1 MASRHTLSDESHHE
15 KALGGKLLASVSRSF
30 YLTLKALPRELREP
44 ISLAYLLART
54 ADTIADTTAVRTS
67 TRLKLLANFDQLIQ
81 SGTAASIET
90 EGFAQQVR
98 QEFATHQSDPA
109 ERSLMEHTQ
118 ESLAWLGTMSG
129 EVLANIRA
137 VLATIISGQQAD
149 LTRFPSDSELHSLTT
164 AAELDDYTYR
174 VAGCVGEFWT
184 KLCFSE
190 MHSVFSPSITPALA
204 CELGIRFGKGLQLV
218 NILRDIGKDAKLGRC
233 YLPSEQ
239 WQAHGLTLEQIQQN
253 PARLRPVWNSWFE
266 TAAEHLR
273 AGLAY
278 LQKIEHSKL
287 RYATALPL
295 ILGIRTLAHLRKATD
310 AQLLAGIKVS
320 RLDVA
325 KVLLDT
331 TLSNSPDGLARLFD
345 KQWSV

>member
-1 MASRHTLSDESHHE
+1 MSDESHHE
-15 KALGGKLLASVSRSF
+15 KALGGQLLASVSRSF

-54 ADTIADTTAVRTS
+54 ADTIADTTAISTDVRLELL
-67 TRLKLLANFDQLIQ
+67 TRFDQLIQ
-81 SGTAASIET
+81 GNDDAPINTKA
-90 EGFAQQVR
+90 FAQQVR
-98 QEFATHQSDPA
+98 QDFATHQSDAA
-109 ERSLMEHTQ
+109 ERALMEHTQ
-118 ESLAWLGTMSG
+118 ESLAWLGTMSAG
-129 EVLANIRA
+129 VLAHIRA

-149 LTRFPSDSELHSLTT
+149 LTRFPSESKLHSLTT

-190 MHSVFSPSITPALA
+190 MHDVFAPNTLPDEAIA
-204 CELGIRFGKGLQLV
+204 LGIRFGKGLQIV

-233 YLPSEQ
+233 YLPADEWS
-239 WQAHGLTLEQIQQN
+239 ARGLTHDQIQRD
-253 PARLRPVWNSWFE
+253 PTCLRPVWQQWFE
-266 TAAEHLR
+266 VAAEHLR
-273 AGLAY
+273 AGLRY
-278 LQKIEHSKL
+278 LQLLQHSKL

-295 ILGIRTLAHLRKATD
+295 ILGVRTLAHLRKATD
-310 AQLLAGIKVS
+310 DQLRAGVKVS

-331 TLSNSPDGLARLFD
+331 TLSNSPDGLARLFE
-345 KQWSV
+345 KQWQA